1 MLAFETPTHLQH
13 LRLNHASSGMLMMLA
28 GDRGDNDDE
37 DEPPNWGWLDGEVG
51 EQVPNAMYAMGGE
64 RRQVRVNGRMVY
76 EDSIPLGISIMANM
90 AFFNVNR
97 YSFDEMRARVRNAQ
111 NANSDA
117 SSSNAMASASP
128 MSIEANSAS
137 SMSEDWRARSA
148 LRHANA
154 QLQIVSPQQ
163 MQQLPH
169 DVVEQIR
176 TGEQAQIDAIVA
188 EQVKQNQRA
197 QRNVRY
203 TVTQPYITQTT
214 PEFWAAIEGGEN
226 PDPHTYATEWRQ
238 SVQPAA
244 THACDES
251 DAEKRRRGK
260 RPVSPD
266 TSELQFED
274 KRGHP

>member
-1 MLAFETPTHLQH
+1 M
-13 LRLNHASSGMLMMLA
+13 
-28 GDRGDNDDE
+28 
-37 DEPPNWGWLDGEVG
+37 
-51 EQVPNAMYAMGGE
+51 
-64 RRQVRVNGRMVY
+64 
-76 EDSIPLGISIMANM
+76 
-90 AFFNVNR
+90 
-97 YSFDEMRARVRNAQ
+97 
-111 NANSDA
+111 SD
-117 SSSNAMASASP
+117 
-128 MSIEANSAS
+128 
-137 SMSEDWRARSA
+137 DWRARSA

-214 PEFWAAIEGGEN
+214 PDFWAAIEGGEN